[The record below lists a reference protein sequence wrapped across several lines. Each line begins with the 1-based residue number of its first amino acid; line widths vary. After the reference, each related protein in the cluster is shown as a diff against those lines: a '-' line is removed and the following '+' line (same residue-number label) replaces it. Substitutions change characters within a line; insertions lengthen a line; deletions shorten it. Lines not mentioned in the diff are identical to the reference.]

1 MWYIFTSISLFS
13 RIKEKSLRPLFHNLK
28 QVNDLFL
35 FPFHFFQ
42 SISIQVAQAVFQEIL
57 TIGISDISCKTT
69 LNRHYSFIK
78 IISRKTQTTHN
89 IILSW
94 LVVVNGLVWDHLLS
108 LKVKKLSFLCTF
120 FYVRFLVKKE
130 IRVASDDVNMSQ
142 LN

>member
-1 MWYIFTSISLFS
+1 M
-13 RIKEKSLRPLFHNLK
+13 
-28 QVNDLFL
+28 
-35 FPFHFFQ
+35 
-42 SISIQVAQAVFQEIL
+42 QVAQAVFQEIL

-78 IISRKTQTTHN
+78 IISRKTQTTHD

-94 LVVVNGLVWDHLLS
+94 LVVVNGPVWDHLLS
-108 LKVKKLSFLCTF
+108 LKVKKLSHFYVPF